1 MAGVWERYV
10 TPPGRAGAGHKGR
23 KRARQAATVA
33 AVAATAVCVAAVPL
47 LARAG
52 ALHIGPPAF
61 S

>member
-10 TPPGRAGAGHKGR
+10 TPPSRAGAAQKGR
-23 KRARQAATVA
+23 KRAKKAATVA

-52 ALHIGPPAF
+52 GLHVGPPGF